1 MVSKKLFWLH
11 ELVDFTLLTGTL
23 LGVCGTYWD
32 IQYHIDFGRDS
43 FWINPHLMVYGGVV
57 LVFAGSLL
65 GLWNVR
71 KIADKKLRRRLSWA
85 VGVIFVAVIS
95 QILAAPIDDLWHRIF
110 GLDITVWSPPHVL
123 LLLTGFLIALS
134 FIYFQ
139 RLYLHVTRLDRV
151 GRFTSDEFKLELM
164 FAIALVGLSI
174 FVAEYE
180 YFRTIPG
187 YHISHQRPNFL
198 YLSILAVQFSFMLTL
213 AKVLVN
219 NKGVATRIAALYFI
233 IRFALSLILFSGDSW
248 PIFPPL
254 VIPAA
259 MFYDYFLS
267 KKKPEKLK
275 RFLRATA
282 VFVFVFYLVLN
293 IYLPQLG
300 IGRFAEMDIAVLVF
314 TLAFSLCAALVAY
327 KAGRRILKHVNS

>member
-1 MVSKKLFWLH
+1 M
-11 ELVDFTLLTGTL
+11 
-23 LGVCGTYWD
+23 
-32 IQYHIDFGRDS
+32 R
-43 FWINPHLMVYGGVV
+43 
-57 LVFAGSLL
+57 
-65 GLWNVR
+65 
-71 KIADKKLRRRLSWA
+71 
-85 VGVIFVAVIS
+85 
-95 QILAAPIDDLWHRIF
+95 
-110 GLDITVWSPPHVL
+110 
-123 LLLTGFLIALS
+123 
-134 FIYFQ
+134 
-139 RLYLHVTRLDRV
+139 
-151 GRFTSDEFKLELM
+151 
-164 FAIALVGLSI
+164 
-174 FVAEYE
+174 
-180 YFRTIPG
+180 G

-259 MFYDYFLS
+259 MFYDYLLS
-267 KKKPEKLK
+267 KNSAENLK

-282 VFVFVFYLVLN
+282 VFVFVFYLVQN